1 MKNLLKNILE
11 GKDIPSIL
19 SNVKDNIF
27 KNGGVSMNDMEILS
41 LISLYHPQAIQGEI
55 DEILYF
61 LALYFKD
68 GLVVNTLK
76 AKVFE
81 LFKEAIQDSFGK
93 TFTPVQ
99 ADIYQSIS
107 GQHYFSFSAPTSTGK
122 SYVLHSF
129 IKECEH
135 DVVVVVPSRALINE
149 YYIKVCEEIPDKTVN
164 VLTAIE
170 KINTAHSRRT
180 VFIVTPERC
189 RELFKNPELYNVDVF
204 LFDEAQLSEQT
215 GRRGMYFDSIVRRC
229 KRAYPDAKYV
239 FAQPFVENPEA
250 QFTKNDF
257 EQNGQAKAVSY
268 EQRNVGQYFL
278 ARNSNGTF
286 VHFGI
291 DRDVMG
297 IRCQPYNGDPI
308 RNIIAGNG
316 SVLFFVSKQKILDNR
331 VLHEFQ
337 EYIDLCPK
345 LDEAVVCDYIDPLK
359 EYLGG
364 NPSRRARYY
373 SSFLSLL
380 EHGIVIH
387 HGSLPMKA
395 RVIVESF
402 TNAGLCRICFA
413 TSTLEQGINMP
424 FDAVYLD
431 TLPASKPLEV
441 RNLIGRAGRS
451 TIEKKLDYG
460 CVIINRGSISSFRD
474 ILSERLTLNGES
486 VLDQPIA
493 EDDKDKDFKESILN
507 GTFND
512 EYNLTPREL
521 HNLTGQ
527 DSENAIKTILDNLF
541 ENDSVITATSR
552 DDDNGRRWTNL
563 IAAVYTFYSAYLQRE
578 LSSGEKSTL
587 NTAFKIL
594 IWRINELTFKGICQR
609 RFSYVARIKERNLP
623 NWSTLPSHA
632 TQKYN
637 DLPDESLRFIPL
649 FSSKTLTKDVD
660 YDLLI
665 YDTYDYIDKLIGFRL
680 TDIFYAAFEKYYQK
694 KNDVRAQRAALLTKF
709 GTDNPKYIMMIRY
722 GLPFEDVLALE
733 EYVESI
739 NEQEIVVTG
748 DYYGLDQSMRQPLAR
763 FVE

>member
-1 MKNLLKNILE
+1 MKNLLKNIIDGNDL
-11 GKDIPSIL
+11 PSIL
-19 SNVKDNIF
+19 ADVKDNIF

-41 LISLYHPQAIQGEI
+41 LISLYHPQTIQGDI

-68 GLVVNTLK
+68 GLTVNSLK

-81 LFKEAIQDSFGK
+81 LFKETIQDSFGK

-99 ADIYQSIS
+99 ADIYQGIS
-107 GQHYFSFSAPTSTGK
+107 EKQYFSFSAPTSTGK
-122 SYVLHSF
+122 SYVLHSI

-189 RELFKNPELYNVDVF
+189 RELFKNPGLFNVDVF

-229 KRAYPDAKYV
+229 KRAFPDAKYV

-257 EQNGQAKAVSY
+257 EQNDQAKAKSY
-268 EQRNVGQYFL
+268 EQRNVGQFFL
-278 ARNSNGTF
+278 AKDSDGSF

-297 IRCQPYNGDPI
+297 SRCQPFRGDPI
-308 RNIIAGNG
+308 REIIENNG

-331 VLHEFQ
+331 VLQDFQ

-345 LDEAVVCDYIDPLK
+345 LDEAVVHDYLEPLM

-364 NPSRRARYY
+364 NPSKRARYY

-402 TNAGLCRICFA
+402 TNSGLCRICFA

-424 FDAVYLD
+424 FDAVFLD

-451 TIEKKLDYG
+451 TTEKKLDYG
-460 CVIINRGSISSFRD
+460 CVIINRSSISSFRD
-474 ILSERLTLNGES
+474 LISKRLTLNDES
-486 VLDQPIA
+486 ILDQPIEA
-493 EDDKDKDFKESILN
+493 NDKDKDFKQAVLDGS
-507 GTFND
+507 FND

-521 HNLTGQ
+521 HNLTEQ
-527 DSENAIKTILDNLF
+527 DAENAISTILDNLF
-541 ENDSVITATSR
+541 ENNNVITATSR
-552 DDDNGRRWTNL
+552 GDANGKRWSGL
-563 IAAVYTFYSAYLQRE
+563 ISAVYTFYSAYLQRE
-578 LSSGEKSTL
+578 LSNGEKQTL
-587 NTAFKIL
+587 NAAFKIL

-609 RFSYVARIKERNLP
+609 RYSYVAETNKRNLP
-623 NWSTLPSHA
+623 NWNELTAHP
-632 TQKYN
+632 TQRYN
-637 DLPDESLRFIPL
+637 DLPNEDLRFIPL
-649 FSSKTLTKDVD
+649 FSPGTLAKDVD
-660 YDLLI
+660 YDTLI

-680 TDIFYAAFEKYYQK
+680 TDIFYAAFVKYYQK
-694 KNDVRAQRAALLTKF
+694 TNDPRAQRAALLTKF

-722 GLPFEDVLALE
+722 GLSFEDVLAMDK
-733 EYVESI
+733 YVEAI
-739 NEQEIVVTG
+739 DETEVIVRNE
-748 DYYGLDQSMRQPLAR
+748 YYDLDEVARQPLAR
-763 FVE
+763 FVQ

>member
-1 MKNLLKNILE
+1 MNNILKNIIE
-11 GKDIPSIL
+11 GIEIPAIL
-19 SNVKDNIF
+19 ADVKDNIF
-27 KNGGVSMNDMEILS
+27 KKGGVSMTDMEILS
-41 LISLYHPQAIQGEI
+41 LISLYWPQAIQDEL

-68 GLVVNTLK
+68 GLTVNSLK

-81 LFKEAIQDSFGK
+81 LFKEAIQEKYGK

-99 ADIYQSIS
+99 ADIYQGIN

-149 YYIKVCEEIPDKTVN
+149 YYIKVCDEIPDKTVN
-164 VLTAIE
+164 ILTAIE

-189 RELFKNPELYNVDVF
+189 RELFKNPDLFTVDVF

-215 GRRGMYFDSIVRRC
+215 GRRGLYFDSIVRRC
-229 KRAYPDAKYV
+229 KKYYPDAKYV
-239 FAQPFVENPEA
+239 FAHPFVQNPDA
-250 QFTKNDF
+250 QFSKNGF
-257 EQNGQAKAVSY
+257 EQAPSKAVSY

-278 ARNSNGTF
+278 AKDNGGAF
-286 VHFGI
+286 FHFGI
-291 DRDVMG
+291 NREIMG
-297 IRCQPYNGDPI
+297 ARCQPYNGDPI
-308 RNIIAGNG
+308 RKIIERNG

-331 VLHEFQ
+331 VLHEFKD
-337 EYIDLCPK
+337 YIDLCPK
-345 LDEAVVCDYIDPLK
+345 LDDDIVSNYIEPLK
-359 EYLGG
+359 DYLGG
-364 NPSRRARYY
+364 DPNKRKRYY

-431 TLPASKPLEV
+431 TLAASKPLEV

-451 TIEKKLDYG
+451 TTERRLDYG
-460 CVIINRGSISSFRD
+460 CVIINRGSITAFRE
-474 ILSERLTLNGES
+474 LLNMPLLLNNES
-486 VLDQPIA
+486 ALDQPIS
-493 EDDKDKDFKESILN
+493 DDDNERDFKQSILD

-512 EYNLTPREL
+512 TYNLTPKEL
-521 HNLTGQ
+521 HNLTEE
-527 DSENAIKTILDNLF
+527 DAETAIATILDNLF
-541 ENDSVITATSR
+541 ENDRVITATSR
-552 DDDNGRRWTNL
+552 DDTNGRRWTNL
-563 IAAVYTFYSAYLQRE
+563 IDAVYRFYSVYLSRE
-578 LSSGEKSTL
+578 LSTGEKNTL

-609 RFSYVARIKERNLP
+609 RFSYVARTKERKKD
-623 NWSTLPSHA
+623 NWPMMKSRP

-637 DLPDESLRFIPL
+637 DLPDENLRFIPL
-649 FSSKTLTKDVD
+649 FSPETLVKDVD
-660 YDLLI
+660 YDTLI

-680 TDIFYAAFEKYYQK
+680 TDIFYAAFFKYFQK
-694 KNDVRAQRAALLTKF
+694 TNDQRAQRAALLTKY
-709 GTDNPKYIMMIRY
+709 GTDNPKFIMMIRY

-733 EYVESI
+733 PYVEVI
-739 NEQEIVVTG
+739 NEQEVIVNEE
-748 DYYGLDQSMRQPLAR
+748 YYALDKATRLPLDR
-763 FVE
+763 FVG

>member
-11 GKDIPSIL
+11 GNDIPSIL
-19 SNVKDNIF
+19 ADVKDNIF
-27 KNGGVSMNDMEILS
+27 KHGGVSMNDMEILS
-41 LISLYHPQAIQGEI
+41 LISLYHPQVIQDDI
-55 DEILYF
+55 DEILYY

-68 GLVVNTLK
+68 GLTVSTLN

-99 ADIYQSIS
+99 ADIYQGIS
-107 GQHYFSFSAPTSTGK
+107 GKHYFSFSAPTSTGK

-129 IKECEH
+129 IKECDH

-189 RELFKNPELYNVDVF
+189 RELFKNPDLFNVDVF

-250 QFTKNDF
+250 QFTKNAF
-257 EQNGQAKAVSY
+257 EQNEQAKAISY
-268 EQRNVGQYFL
+268 GQRNVGQYFL
-278 ARNSNGTF
+278 ARDNDGSF

-291 DRDVMG
+291 DRNVMG
-297 IRCQPYNGDPI
+297 IRCQSYNGDPI
-308 RNIIAGNG
+308 RKIIESNG
-316 SVLFFVSKQKILDNR
+316 SVLFYVSKQKILDNR
-331 VLHEFQ
+331 VLHEFRD
-337 EYIDLCPK
+337 YIDLCPK
-345 LDEAVVCDYIDPLK
+345 LDEAVVRDYIEPLM

-424 FDAVYLD
+424 FDAVFLD

-451 TIEKKLDYG
+451 TTEKKLDYG
-460 CVIINRGSISSFRD
+460 CVIINRSSISSFRD
-474 ILSERLTLNGES
+474 ILSEHLTLNGES
-486 VLDQPIA
+486 VLDQPIEA
-493 EDDKDKDFKESILN
+493 NDKDKDFKESILD

-521 HNLTGQ
+521 HNLTEQ
-527 DSENAIKTILDNLF
+527 DAENAISTILDNLF
-541 ENDSVITATSR
+541 ENNNVITATSR
-552 DDDNGRRWTNL
+552 YDANGRRWSRL
-563 IAAVYTFYSAYLQRE
+563 ISAVYIFYSAYLQRE
-578 LSSGEKSTL
+578 LSSGEKNTL

-609 RFSYVARIKERNLP
+609 RFSYVARTKERYLS
-623 NWSTLPSHA
+623 NWSTLPAHP

-649 FSSKTLTKDVD
+649 FSPETLAKDVD
-660 YDLLI
+660 YDTLI

-694 KNDVRAQRAALLTKF
+694 TNDERAKRAALLTKF

-722 GLPFEDVLALE
+722 GLPFEDVLSLE
-733 EYVESI
+733 GYVERI
-739 NEQEIVVTG
+739 NEQEVVVTEE
-748 DYYGLDQSMRQPLAR
+748 YHGLDETKRQPLSR

>member
-1 MKNLLKNILE
+1 MNNILKNIIE
-11 GKDIPSIL
+11 GIEIPAIL
-19 SNVKDNIF
+19 ADVKDNIF
-27 KNGGVSMNDMEILS
+27 KKGGVSMTDMEILS
-41 LISLYHPQAIQGEI
+41 LISLYWPQAIQDEL

-68 GLVVNTLK
+68 GLTVNSLK

-81 LFKEAIQDSFGK
+81 LFKEAIQEKYGK

-99 ADIYQSIS
+99 ADIYQGIN

-149 YYIKVCEEIPDKTVN
+149 YYIKVCDEIPDKTVN
-164 VLTAIE
+164 ILTAIE

-189 RELFKNPELYNVDVF
+189 RELFKNPDLFTVDVF

-215 GRRGMYFDSIVRRC
+215 GRRGLYFDSIVRRC
-229 KRAYPDAKYV
+229 KKYYPDAKYV
-239 FAQPFVENPEA
+239 FAHPFVQNPDA
-250 QFTKNDF
+250 QFSKNGF
-257 EQNGQAKAVSY
+257 EQAPSKAVSY

-278 ARNSNGTF
+278 AKDNGGAF
-286 VHFGI
+286 FHFGI
-291 DRDVMG
+291 NREIMG
-297 IRCQPYNGDPI
+297 ARCQPYNGDPI
-308 RNIIAGNG
+308 RKIIEGNG

-331 VLHEFQ
+331 VLHEFKD
-337 EYIDLCPK
+337 YIDLCPK
-345 LDEAVVCDYIDPLK
+345 LDDDIVSDYIEPLK
-359 EYLGG
+359 DYLGG
-364 NPSRRARYY
+364 DPNKRKRYY

-451 TIEKKLDYG
+451 TTERRLDYG
-460 CVIINRGSISSFRD
+460 CVIINRGSITAFRE
-474 ILSERLTLNGES
+474 LLNMPLLLNNES
-486 VLDQPIA
+486 ALDQPIS
-493 EDDKDKDFKESILN
+493 DDDNERDFKQSILD

-512 EYNLTPREL
+512 TYNLTPKEL
-521 HNLTGQ
+521 HNLTEE
-527 DSENAIKTILDNLF
+527 DAETAIATILDNLF
-541 ENDSVITATSR
+541 ENDRVITATSR
-552 DDDNGRRWTNL
+552 DDTNGRRWTNL
-563 IAAVYTFYSAYLQRE
+563 IDAVYRFYSVYLSRE
-578 LSSGEKSTL
+578 LSTGEKNTL

-609 RFSYVARIKERNLP
+609 RFSYVARTKERKKD
-623 NWSTLPSHA
+623 NWPMMKSRP

-637 DLPDESLRFIPL
+637 DLPDENLRFIPL
-649 FSSKTLTKDVD
+649 FSPETLVKDVD
-660 YDLLI
+660 YDTLI

-680 TDIFYAAFEKYYQK
+680 TDIFYAAFFKYFQK
-694 KNDVRAQRAALLTKF
+694 TNDQRAQRAALLTKY
-709 GTDNPKYIMMIRY
+709 GTDKPKYIMMIRY

-733 EYVESI
+733 PYVEEI
-739 NEQEIVVTG
+739 NEQEVVVNEE
-748 DYYGLDQSMRQPLAR
+748 YYALDETTRLPLDR

>member
-1 MKNLLKNILE
+1 MSNILKSILE
-11 GKDIPSIL
+11 GDDIPGLL
-19 SNVKDNIF
+19 SDVKDNIYR
-27 KNGGVSMNDMEILS
+27 KGGVSMNDMEILS
-41 LISLYHPQAIQGEI
+41 LISLYWPHILQNDL
-55 DEILYF
+55 DEILFF
-61 LALYFKD
+61 LALYYKE
-68 GLVVNTLK
+68 GLNVNSLK
-76 AKVFE
+76 AKVFDI
-81 LFKEAIQDSFGK
+81 FKETIQESYGK

-99 ADIYQSIS
+99 ADIYQGITA
-107 GQHYFSFSAPTSTGK
+107 QHYFSFSAPTSKGK

-129 IKECEH
+129 IRECEH

-149 YYIKVCEEIPDKTVN
+149 YYIKVCAEIPDKTVN
-164 VLTAIE
+164 ILTTIE
-170 KINTAHSRRT
+170 RINTAHCRRT
-180 VFIVTPERC
+180 IFIVTPERC
-189 RELFKNPELYNVDVF
+189 RDLFRNPQLFNVDVF

-229 KRAYPDAKYV
+229 KRSFPDAKYV

-250 QFTKNDF
+250 QFTKNGF
-257 EQNGQAKAVSY
+257 AREGQSIAISY

-278 ARNSNGTF
+278 AKDKNGAF
-286 VHFGI
+286 FHFGI

-297 IRCQPYNGDPI
+297 IRCQPYHGDPI
-308 RNIIAGNG
+308 KRIIESNG
-316 SVLFFVSKQKILDNR
+316 SVLFFVNKQKILDNR
-331 VLHEFQ
+331 VLHEFR

-345 LDEAVVCDYIDPLK
+345 LDNAVIHDYVEPLK
-359 EYLGG
+359 DYLGG
-364 NPSRRARYY
+364 NPSKRARYY

-424 FDAVYLD
+424 FDAVFLD

-451 TIEKKLDYG
+451 TTERKLDYG
-460 CVIINRGSISSFRD
+460 CVIINRGSIPSFREV
-474 ILSERLTLNGES
+474 LCEHLTLSDQS
-486 VLDQPIA
+486 VLDLPIA

-521 HNLTGQ
+521 HNLTEQ
-527 DSENAIKTILDNLF
+527 DAENAIVTILDNLF
-541 ENDSVITATSR
+541 ENNDVITATSR
-552 DDDNGRRWTNL
+552 DDANGDRWGAL
-563 IAAVYTFYSAYLQRE
+563 IRAVYLFYSAYLQRE
-578 LSSGEKSTL
+578 LSRGEKYTL

-609 RFSYVARIKERNLP
+609 RFSYVARTNERSAA
-623 NWSTLPSHA
+623 NWNSLTARL

-637 DLPDESLRFIPL
+637 DLPDESLKFLPL
-649 FSSKTLTKDVD
+649 FGPETLAKDVD
-660 YDLLI
+660 YDTLI

-680 TDIFYAAFEKYYQK
+680 TDIFYAAFIKYYQK
-694 KNDVRAQRAALLTKF
+694 TGDPRAQRAALLTKY
-709 GTDNPKYIMMIRY
+709 GTDSSKLIMMIRY
-722 GLPFEDVLALE
+722 GLTYEDVIELEPYVDSITEQEVIVKDDYYNLE
-733 EYVESI
+733 EAK
-739 NEQEIVVTG
+739 
-748 DYYGLDQSMRQPLAR
+748 RKPLER
-763 FVE
+763 FVL